1 MTSAPVGYRVRGAV
15 DDVALS
21 ELHDTALGGS
31 GFGQP
36 GPVLPWNSRLHHHSL
51 TWVEAYALDRGASCR
66 LVGFVN
72 VAWDGGTHAF
82 LLDTCVEPAR
92 QRAGVGV
99 ELVRR
104 AADAAREAGC
114 TWLHVDFEP
123 QLAPF
128 YARCGFSPTAAGLLR
143 L

>member
-1 MTSAPVGYRVRGAV
+1 MSPVGYRVRGPV

-21 ELHDTALGGS
+21 GLHDAA
-31 GFGQP
+31 FGEP
-36 GPVLPWNSRLHHHSL
+36 GAVQPWNARLHHHSL
-51 TWVEAYALDRGASCR
+51 TWVEAYAHAR

-72 VAWDGGTHAF
+72 VAWDGGVHAF
-82 LLDTCVEPAR
+82 LLDTCVDPDR
-92 QRAGVGV
+92 QRAGVGA

-114 TWLHVDFEP
+114 TWLHVDYEP
-123 QLAPF
+123 RLETF

-143 L
+143 LS

>member
-1 MTSAPVGYRVRGAV
+1 MVASVGYRVRGQV

-21 ELHDTALGGS
+21 ELHDAA
-31 GFGQP
+31 FGEP
-36 GPVLPWNSRLHHHSL
+36 GPVLPWNARLHRHSL
-51 TWVEAYALDRGASCR
+51 TWVEAYADAV

-72 VAWDGGTHAF
+72 VTWDGGVHAF
-82 LLDTCVEPAR
+82 LLDTCVAPER
-92 QRAGVGV
+92 QGEGVGV

-104 AADAAREAGC
+104 AAAASAEAGC
-114 TWLHVDFEP
+114 DWLHVDFEP
-123 QLAPF
+123 HLERF